1 MALSSTSRQYII
13 FLTLTNLGFYV
24 FQSYYIIYLRQSG
37 LSFTDISVIFAAN
50 FIALAVFCLISGS
63 FADRHGRKKAIV
75 LGAVINVAGLAI
87 YGLFSS
93 FWPFL
98 TAEVILA
105 GATALVNAGLEA
117 WYMDEVKC
125 EGCVS
130 DVKVTLPLTSGLSNV
145 LGIAGGV
152 VGSFLAAYALNIPML
167 AGAAILVI
175 PLLVAFGMFRENYGD
190 RTGGFTALIR
200 SSMSHF
206 KKSMA
211 LKALTAGEMLRGSA
225 VIVYVIIYQP
235 YLVAVGLGTDYL
247 GIYFSLLMIA
257 MAAGSLLSVKAA
269 SRFGRHRLL
278 VLSSVLL
285 VIAYIAQPFVHDY
298 ILAGILFLVTGFSQG
313 LGMPSIMIW
322 RNTLIPSRV
331 RASTLAVLTAM
342 LNLSFA
348 VMSFGLG
355 PLIDATSMESA
366 MYVGAILAA
375 AAIPFYF
382 IAHKWSLRVKDEL
395 RDSPS
400 VDQAM

>member
-1 MALSSTSRQYII
+1 MALSSTSRQYIA

-37 LSFTDISVIFAAN
+37 LTFTDISVIFAAN
-50 FIALAVFCLISGS
+50 FVALALFCLVAGN

-75 LGAVINVAGLAI
+75 LGAVVNIAGFAI
-87 YGLFSS
+87 YGLSSS

-98 TAEVILA
+98 AAEVILA

-117 WYMDEVKC
+117 WYMDELKC
-125 EGCVS
+125 EGCIS
-130 DVKVTLPLTSGLSNV
+130 DVRVALPLTSGLSNV

-152 VGSFLAAYALNIPML
+152 VGSFLAAYTLNIPML
-167 AGAAILVI
+167 AGAAILII
-175 PLLVAFGMFRENYGD
+175 PLIVAIGMFKENYGD
-190 RTGGFTALIR
+190 RTGGFSSLIR

-206 KKSMA
+206 RKSMA

-225 VIVYVIIYQP
+225 IIVYVIIYQP

-269 SRFGRHRLL
+269 ARFGRHRLL

-285 VIAYIAQPFVHDY
+285 VFAYLAQPLVHDY
-298 ILAGILFLVTGFSQG
+298 VLAGILFLITGFSQG
-313 LGMPSIMIW
+313 LGLPSIMIW

-331 RASTLAVLTAM
+331 RASTLAVLTVM
-342 LNLSFA
+342 LNLSAA
-348 VMSFGLG
+348 VMSLGLG
-355 PLIDATSMESA
+355 PLIDATSMEAA

-382 IAHKWSLRVKDEL
+382 VAHKWSLRVRDEL
-395 RDSPS
+395 QDMPPAG
-400 VDQAM
+400 QAM